1 VSAAAGDRRTGFS
14 ASRFGAD
21 RRLLE
26 PIGHVPQRS
35 SIGRIIDSMNLTRS
49 PPDSTKSVS
58 AEAGAVHTLP
68 AKIREEVPADVPAI
82 EAVTVAAF
90 LNAVHTSHS
99 EQYIVN
105 ALRRA
110 GALSISLVAE
120 IDGVLVGH
128 VALSPVNISDGSA
141 HWFGLGPISV
151 LPAHQRGGVGS
162 TLMQAALAALRQRN
176 AQGCVLL
183 GDPSYYGR
191 FGFRAS
197 PDLVLPGVPPEYFQT
212 LYLGPT
218 TPRGIVTYHPAFE
231 ATS

>member
-1 VSAAAGDRRTGFS
+1 
-14 ASRFGAD
+14 
-21 RRLLE
+21 
-26 PIGHVPQRS
+26 
-35 SIGRIIDSMNLTRS
+35 M
-49 PPDSTKSVS
+49 
-58 AEAGAVHTLP
+58 P
-68 AKIREEVPADVPAI
+68 ARIREEAPADVLAV

-90 LNAVHTSHS
+90 LSAEHTSHT
-99 EQYIVN
+99 EQHIVS

-110 GALSISLVAE
+110 GALTISLVAE

-128 VALSPVNISDGSA
+128 VALSPVNISDGST

-151 LPAHQRGGVGS
+151 LPAQQRGGVGS
-162 TLMQAALAALRQRN
+162 ELMRAALAALRQRH

-183 GDPSYYGR
+183 GDPGYYGR

-197 PDLVLPGVPPEYFQT
+197 PDLVLPGVPPAYFQA
-212 LYLGPT
+212 LHLGPT